1 MDSNNKLGEQSP
13 SPVVRKDEGR
23 VILNIQSGLAI
34 AATRRKEQTIPQP
47 TLTTLEKRVA
57 QSGSGSSPR
66 QRWREDLRRGRGVR
80 GRPARAVC

>member
-34 AATRRKEQTIPQP
+34 AATRRKDKQFHN
-47 TLTTLEKRVA
+47 LYSLL
-57 QSGSGSSPR
+57 
-66 QRWREDLRRGRGVR
+66 W
-80 GRPARAVC
+80 